1 MMIILEIVIAE
12 WEEEDS
18 FHFQNPLL
26 FLDTAKNLNELKIFI
41 VIRFEYTYMYIC
53 LTIFC
58 ILVTH

>member
-18 FHFQNPLL
+18 FHFLNPLL

-41 VIRFEYTYMYIC
+41 VIRFEYTYV
-53 LTIFC
+53 C
-58 ILVTH
+58 ISAKRYFAYL